1 MSPFRSVLN
10 RVFSRLPGWMT
21 PPVMAVAALLLV
33 FTISVSMDP
42 RPAVPAAEAANP
54 ILQSEIAQR
63 PSQPRATR
71 TPTSLPEEWLE
82 NHNQTDGVVFAGV
95 ILVLIVVVGTL
106 TTISRKE
113 HR

>member
-1 MSPFRSVLN
+1 MSPFRSFLN
-10 RVFSRLPGWMT
+10 RVMSRLSGWMT
-21 PPVMAVAALLLV
+21 PPVMAVVALLVV

-42 RPAVPAAEAANP
+42 RPAVPAVEAANP
-54 ILQSEIAQR
+54 ILQSEKVQR

-82 NHNQTDGVVFAGV
+82 NHKQTDGVVFAGV

-113 HR
+113 HK

>member
-1 MSPFRSVLN
+1 MSPFRSFLN

-21 PPVMAVAALLLV
+21 PPVMAVVALLVV

-42 RPAVPAAEAANP
+42 RPVVPAVEANP
-54 ILQSEIAQR
+54 ILQSEKAQR
-63 PSQPRATR
+63 PAQPRATR

-113 HR
+113 HK

>member
-1 MSPFRSVLN
+1 MSPFRSFLN
-10 RVFSRLPGWMT
+10 RFFSRLPGWMT
-21 PPVMAVAALLLV
+21 PPVMAVVALLVV

-42 RPAVPAAEAANP
+42 RPVVPAAEAANP
-54 ILQSEIAQR
+54 VLQNEIAQR
-63 PSQPRATR
+63 PAQPRATR

-113 HR
+113 QK